1 MKNVY
6 CGKIIYS
13 DFSFL
18 LLDSYIFF
26 LFFFKEPKEKEIIE
40 GTEIRGNLR
49 F

>member
-26 LFFFKEPKEKEIIE
+26 FLEEPKEKEIIE
-40 GTEIRGNLR
+40 GIEIRGNLR